1 MFRILIVDDEHII
14 LNGCS
19 FMIKETLALP
29 FPVEVLTANNVPQ
42 AITVLEN
49 RIPELILTDIRMP
62 VMDGFS
68 LIEYI
73 RGHEIDSD
81 IVILTSHADFE
92 YARRALRFGV
102 NDFILKPIDEASL
115 KKTILDCRQKKA
127 REEEEQENAYYMKL
141 LTMFLYDISAA
152 DLLLTDE
159 ILNRLFPFT
168 YFSLLVASVEEP
180 PSVSLD
186 HTEALL
192 GQYYNKCHC
201 YFLHERKQIICLCNH
216 DTFFVKPADLKDKLF
231 QTLGVPF
238 ILGTSISSSSI
249 HKLHHLYTNACQR
262 IFYHKAFGS
271 NENLT
276 GAACF
281 SYQDCLQVFNETDE
295 DKMKRALLHYIDRI
309 NLVDD
314 PSPSYLEQVYTS
326 FFQNIILYLE
336 HMGIDENADDIA
348 ALPRGLTTREA
359 LISGI
364 SSRICQIRQK
374 IKTDYSEENNEA
386 LINQLLDFIKSHYEK
401 DISLDDLS
409 EAVGLHPNYVC
420 SFFKKAT
427 GQSYLTCLHKERI
440 FAAKKMLKETNSSIE
455 TIARRVGYNSSTQ
468 FARIFRKYEE
478 ISPSEYRSQ

>member
-19 FMIKETLALP
+19 FMIKETLELP

-42 AITVLEN
+42 AISILEEQV
-49 RIPELILTDIRMP
+49 PELILTDIRMP

-73 RGHEIDSD
+73 RRNEIDSD

-92 YARRALRFGV
+92 YARKALRYGV

-115 KKTILDCRQKKA
+115 KKTILDCHQKKA
-127 REEEEQENAYYMKL
+127 KEAEEQKNSYYMKI

-159 ILNRLFPFT
+159 ILNDLFPFT
-168 YFSLLVASVEEP
+168 YFSMIVAAMEEP
-180 PSVSLD
+180 PSNLD
-186 HTEALL
+186 NTEALL
-192 GQYYNKCHC
+192 KQYYNTCHC
-201 YFLHERKQIICLCNH
+201 YYLSEQKQLICLCNH
-216 DTFFVKPADLKDKLF
+216 DTFFVKPADLKEKLF
-231 QTLGVPF
+231 QTLGIPF

-281 SYQDCLQVFNETDE
+281 SYQDCIQVFNETDE
-295 DKMKRALLHYIDRI
+295 SKMQKALLHYIERI
-309 NLVDD
+309 NLVKD
-314 PSPSYLEQVYTS
+314 PSSFYLEQIYIS
-326 FFQNIILYLE
+326 FFQNIVLYLE
-336 HMGIDENADDIA
+336 HVGIRENTDEILT
-348 ALPRGLTTREA
+348 LPQELDSTDK
-359 LISGI
+359 LIKQI
-364 SSRICQIRQK
+364 IFRICQIRQK
-374 IKTDYSEENNEA
+374 IKSDYSDENNEV
-386 LINQLLDFIKSHYEK
+386 LINQLLDFIKSYFQN

-409 EAVGLHPNYVC
+409 EAVGMHPNYIC

-440 FAAKKMLKETNSSIE
+440 FAAKKMLKETDLSIE
-455 TIARRVGYNSSTQ
+455 SIARQVGYNSSTQ

-478 ISPSEYRSQ
+478 ISPSEFRSQ